1 MRSLASS
8 RALLALLAVS
18 LLAWIAWAWIDVP
31 HALAWARSLSGP
43 VPALVL
49 VPLQTA
55 VSLSFSPI
63 PSDVVGIALCVVYG
77 FTTGSVLVW
86 LAWMLG
92 AWIEYALVRRIARR
106 VDQDAARQ
114 KLPRWLQR
122 LPVDHPAFLIC
133 GRWFPLGPHLVN
145 SAAGA
150 AGIALWRFTWTA
162 AVGIAPVA
170 LVIAAVA
177 SGLLAAGAT
186 DPAPTDPSG
195 RDVARSVES
204 RPINAAGLRGVAPGT
219 GRLTH
224 DRTRFVRRPRKERR
238 DPVRHD
244 SNAVN

>member
-1 MRSLASS
+1 MRSLAGS

-18 LLAWIAWAWIDVP
+18 ILAWVAWAWIDIP
-31 HALAWARSLSGP
+31 RALAWARSLSGP
-43 VPALVL
+43 VPAIVL

-63 PSDVVGIALCVVYG
+63 PSDVVGIALCIVYG
-77 FTTGSVLVW
+77 FTTGSLLVW

-106 VDQDAARQ
+106 VDEDAARQ

-122 LPVDHPAFLIC
+122 LPVGHPAFLIC

-150 AGIALWRFTWTA
+150 AGIAPWRFTWTA

-170 LVIAAVA
+170 LIIAAVA
-177 SGLLAAGAT
+177 TGLLAAGAT
-186 DPAPTDPSG
+186 DPEPTEPST
-195 RDVARSVES
+195 
-204 RPINAAGLRGVAPGT
+204 RGVAPSSRSHPST
-219 GRLTH
+219 
-224 DRTRFVRRPRKERR
+224 DRPFAGSSVSHHRG
-238 DPVRHD
+238 
-244 SNAVN
+244 